1 MFCIG
6 DRSCPSYDVRMPNI
20 HPSAVVSEQAR
31 LADDVIVGPF
41 TIIDDGVEIGK
52 GCEIGAQAWIT
63 GGTVMGERNSVGY
76 GTIIGAEPQSI
87 GFDAATKS
95 NVVIGAN
102 NNIREYVTIHRSIN
116 EGESTT
122 MGDKNFLMTGVHL
135 AHDVQ
140 MGSHNSLANNVLLA
154 GHIKMGDHT
163 FLGGG
168 SGFHQFLHI
177 GSYAIVQGNA
187 VVSRDVPPFCM
198 AHGRNE
204 LAGLNVIGLR
214 RGGFTAEER
223 ADIKRAYNL
232 LFRSGGN
239 ITEALAVADETEW
252 TDVAKILLHSARHV
266 SRKGL
271 MQRS

>member
-1 MFCIG
+1 
-6 DRSCPSYDVRMPNI
+6 MPNI
-20 HPSAVVSEQAR
+20 HPSAIVSEQAD
-31 LADDVIVGPF
+31 LAEDTSVGPF
-41 TIIDDGVEIGK
+41 AIIDAGVKIGS
-52 GCEIGAQAWIT
+52 GCTIGAQAWIT
-63 GGTVMGERNSVGY
+63 GGTTMGEGNNIGY
-76 GTIIGAEPQSI
+76 GSIIGAEPQSI
-87 GFDAATKS
+87 GFEPETKS
-95 NVVIGAN
+95 SVEIGSN
-102 NNIREYVTIHRSIN
+102 NNIREYVTIHRSID

-122 MGDKNFLMTGVHL
+122 VGDKNFLMTGVHL
-135 AHDVQ
+135 AHDVK

-168 SGFHQFLHI
+168 GGFHQFLHI

-239 ITEALAVADETEW
+239 LSEALEEAHKTTW
-252 TDVAKILLHSARHV
+252 TDVAKLLLHSARHA

>member
-1 MFCIG
+1 MA
-6 DRSCPSYDVRMPNI
+6 NI
-20 HPSAVVSEQAR
+20 HPSAIVSDAAE
-31 LADDVIVGPF
+31 LAEDVSVGPF
-41 TIIDDGVEIGK
+41 TIIDAGVKIGA

-63 GGTVMGERNSVGY
+63 GQTEMGEGNSVGY

-87 GFDAATKS
+87 GFDAATDS
-95 NVVIGAN
+95 RVVIGAN
-102 NNIREYVTIHRSIN
+102 NNIREYVTIHRSIH
-116 EGESTT
+116 EGKATT
-122 MGDKNFLMTGVHL
+122 VGDKNFLMTGVHL

-154 GHIKMGDHT
+154 GHVMMGSHT

-168 SGFHQFLHI
+168 SAFHQFIHI
-177 GSYAIVQGNA
+177 GGYAIVQGNA

-214 RGGFTAEER
+214 RGGFTPAER
-223 ADIKRAYNL
+223 ADIKRAYTL

-239 ITEALAVADETEW
+239 LAEALEVADEVQWQPCAQE
-252 TDVAKILLHSARHV
+252 LLDAARNA
-266 SRKGL
+266 SRKG
-271 MQRS
+271 MIAR

>member
-1 MFCIG
+1 
-6 DRSCPSYDVRMPNI
+6 MPEI
-20 HPSAVVSEQAR
+20 HPSAIVSERAQ
-31 LADDVIVGPF
+31 LADDVTVGPF
-41 TIIDDGVEIGK
+41 AIVDAGVSIGA
-52 GCEIGAQAWIT
+52 GCSIGAQAWIT
-63 GGTVMGERNSVGY
+63 GGTQMGEGNSVGY
-76 GTIIGAEPQSI
+76 GTIIGADPQSI
-87 GFDAATKS
+87 GFDPETQS
-95 NVVIGAN
+95 NVVMGSN
-102 NNIREYVTIHRSIN
+102 NIIREYVTIHRSIHA
-116 EGESTT
+116 GQSTAV
-122 MGDKNFLMTGVHL
+122 GDKNFLMTGVHL
-135 AHDVQ
+135 AHDVS

-154 GHIKMGDHT
+154 GHIKMGDHI

-168 SGFHQFLHI
+168 GGFHQFVHI
-177 GSYAIVQGNA
+177 GSYSIVQGNA

-214 RGGFTAEER
+214 RGGFTPEER

-239 ITEALAVADETEW
+239 IAEALAVADETTW
-252 TDVAKILLHSARHV
+252 SDVAKLLLHSARHA

>member
-1 MFCIG
+1 M
-6 DRSCPSYDVRMPNI
+6 SEI
-20 HPSAVVSEQAR
+20 HPSAIVSEKAH
-31 LADDVIVGPF
+31 LAEDVCVGPF
-41 TIIDDGVEIGK
+41 AIIDAGVEIGP
-52 GCEIGAQAWIT
+52 GCVIGAQAWIT
-63 GGTVMGERNSVGY
+63 GRARIGADNHIGY
-76 GTIIGAEPQSI
+76 GSIIGANPQDTSFDSSI
-87 GFDAATKS
+87 DSCVA
-95 NVVIGAN
+95 IGEHN
-102 NNIREYVTIHRSIN
+102 RIREYVTIHRSTS
-116 EGESTT
+116 EGGSTLV
-122 MGDKNFLMTGVHL
+122 GDSNFLMTGVHL

-140 MGSHNSLANNVLLA
+140 MGNHNVLANNVLLA
-154 GHIKMGDHT
+154 GHIEMGDHI

-214 RGGFTAEER
+214 RGGFSADER
-223 ADIKRAYNL
+223 ADIKRAYHL

-239 ITEALAVADETEW
+239 ITEALTIAEESTW
-252 TDVAKILLHSARHV
+252 TDVAMQLLDSARHA

-271 MQRS
+271 MSRS

>member
-1 MFCIG
+1 
-6 DRSCPSYDVRMPNI
+6 MPEI
-20 HPSAVVSEQAR
+20 HPSAIVSEQAR
-31 LADDVIVGPF
+31 LAEDVTVGPF
-41 TIIDDGVEIGK
+41 CIVDAGVEIGP
-52 GCEIGAQAWIT
+52 GCVIGAQSWIT
-63 GGTVMGERNSVGY
+63 GNTRMGAGNHIGY
-76 GTIIGAEPQSI
+76 GSIIGADPQAV
-87 GFDAATKS
+87 GFDASIDSSVTL
-95 NVVIGAN
+95 GEN
-102 NNIREYVTIHRSIN
+102 NNIREYVTIHRSTQA
-116 EGESTT
+116 GGSTT
-122 MGDKNFLMTGVHL
+122 VGNRNFLMTGVHL

-140 MGSHNSLANNVLLA
+140 MGSNNVLANNVMLA
-154 GHIKMGDHT
+154 GHIKMGDHI

-168 SGFHQFLHI
+168 GGFHQYLHI

-214 RGGFTAEER
+214 RGGFTPEER
-223 ADIKRAYNL
+223 ADIKRAYHL

-239 ITEALAVADETEW
+239 IAEALAAADKTTW
-252 TDVAKILLHSARHV
+252 TDVAKMLLHSARHA